1 MCGMIIKIGQI
12 LFLTFDFNKK
22 EHPDWNPNFTPAIN
36 RLGGITKLVTSTSG
50 RNMWAIMK
58 FFKVLPNDPLLKS
71 LTFSQREFIIASM
84 NQDVKEAEL
93 ASKGK
98 KEVAHYGDDSFE
110 KLFYS
115 NENVDLLADGD
126 DPDDIY
132 KQSIKLKAKGDAEQ
146 GISED
151 YDQVISDRIK
161 AAVEEKELNIKNAK
175 AQADE
180 NWKKYIKEASNF
192 YQDDE

>member
-1 MCGMIIKIGQI
+1 M
-12 LFLTFDFNKK
+12 TANFNKK

-36 RLGGITKLVTSTSG
+36 RLGGIQNLVTSTSG

-84 NQDVKEAEL
+84 NQDAKEAEL
-93 ASKGK
+93 TSKGQK
-98 KEVAHYGDDSFE
+98 QVAQYKDDSFE

-115 NENVDLLADGD
+115 NEEVDLVADGD
-126 DPDDIY
+126 DPEDIY
-132 KQSIKLKAKGDAEQ
+132 KQSLKLKAEYDAEN
-146 GISED
+146 GIAED

-161 AAVEEKELNIKNAK
+161 AAADEKEQKIKNAK
-175 AQADE
+175 AQVDE
-180 NWKKYIKEASNF
+180 NWKNYIKEANNF

>member
-1 MCGMIIKIGQI
+1 M
-12 LFLTFDFNKK
+12 TANFNKK

-36 RLGGITKLVTSTSG
+36 RLGGIQNLVTSTSG

-84 NQDVKEAEL
+84 NQDAKEAEL
-93 ASKGK
+93 ASKGQK
-98 KEVAHYGDDSFE
+98 QVSQYDDKSFE

-115 NENVDLLADGD
+115 NEEVDLLADGD
-126 DPDDIY
+126 DLEDIY
-132 KQSIKLKAKGDAEQ
+132 KQSLKLKAEDDAEN
-146 GISED
+146 GIVED
-151 YDQVISDRIK
+151 YDQVIGDRIK
-161 AAVEEKELNIKNAK
+161 AAAEEKEQKIRSVKAK
-175 AQADE
+175 VDD
-180 NWKKYIKEASNF
+180 NWKKYIEEASNF

>member
-1 MCGMIIKIGQI
+1 M
-12 LFLTFDFNKK
+12 TANFNKK

-36 RLGGITKLVTSTSG
+36 RLGGIQNLVTSTSG

-84 NQDVKEAEL
+84 NQDAKEAEL
-93 ASKGK
+93 ASKGQK
-98 KEVAHYGDDSFE
+98 QVAQYGDKSFE

-115 NENVDLLADGD
+115 NEEVDLLADGD
-126 DPDDIY
+126 DIDDIY
-132 KQSIKLKAKGDAEQ
+132 KQSLKIKAKEDAKH

-151 YDQVISDRIK
+151 YDQVVRDRIK
-161 AAVEEKELNIKNAK
+161 VAVDEKVHNVANAK
-175 AQADE
+175 AQVDD
-180 NWKKYIKEASNF
+180 NWKKYIEEASNF
-192 YQDDE
+192 YQDNE

>member
-1 MCGMIIKIGQI
+1 M
-12 LFLTFDFNKK
+12 TANFNKK

-36 RLGGITKLVTSTSG
+36 RLGGIQNLVTSTSG

-84 NQDVKEAEL
+84 NQDAKEAEL
-93 ASKGK
+93 ASKGQK
-98 KEVAHYGDDSFE
+98 QVAQYGDDSFE

-115 NENVDLLADGD
+115 NEEVDLLADGD
-126 DPDDIY
+126 DPDAIY
-132 KQSIKLKAKGDAEQ
+132 KQSLKLKAKGDAEQ

-175 AQADE
+175 AQADD
-180 NWKKYIKEASNF
+180 NWKRYLDEANNF

>member
-1 MCGMIIKIGQI
+1 M
-12 LFLTFDFNKK
+12 TANFNKK

-36 RLGGITKLVTSTSG
+36 RLGGIQALVTSTSG

-93 ASKGK
+93 ASKGQK
-98 KEVAHYGDDSFE
+98 QVAQYGDKSFE

-115 NENVDLLADGD
+115 NEEVDLLADGD
-126 DPDDIY
+126 DIDDIY
-132 KQSIKLKAKGDAEQ
+132 KQSLKIKAKEDAKN

-151 YDQVISDRIK
+151 YDQVVRNRIK
-161 AAVEEKELNIKNAK
+161 AAVDEKMHNVENAK
-175 AQADE
+175 AQVDD
-180 NWKKYIKEASNF
+180 NWKKYIEEASNF

>member
-1 MCGMIIKIGQI
+1 M
-12 LFLTFDFNKK
+12 TANFNKK

-36 RLGGITKLVTSTSG
+36 RLGGIQNLVTSTSG

-58 FFKVLPNDPLLKS
+58 FFKVRPNDPLLKS

-93 ASKGK
+93 ASKGQK
-98 KEVAHYGDDSFE
+98 QVAQYDDKSFE

-115 NENVDLLADGD
+115 NEEVDLLADGD
-126 DPDDIY
+126 DLEDIY
-132 KQSIKLKAKGDAEQ
+132 KQSLKLKAEDDAEN
-146 GISED
+146 GIVED
-151 YDQVISDRIK
+151 YDQVIGDRIK
-161 AAVEEKELNIKNAK
+161 AAAEEKEQKIRSVK
-175 AQADE
+175 AQVDD
-180 NWKKYIKEASNF
+180 NWKKYIEEASNF